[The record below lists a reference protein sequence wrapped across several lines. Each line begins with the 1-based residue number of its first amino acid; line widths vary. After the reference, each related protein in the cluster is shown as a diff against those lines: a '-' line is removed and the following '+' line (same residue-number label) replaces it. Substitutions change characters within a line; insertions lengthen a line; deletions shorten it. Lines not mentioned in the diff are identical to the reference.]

1 MAHVKM
7 LDGREFE
14 IPDEDDAACAY
25 YIGEGATVTKTLTGA
40 GPSSF
45 PAVFDGEKY
54 VDAAPVEELPEGEY
68 VQADSAERTWTPD
81 LTGSAL
87 PALDTTP
94 GVPDGEHGDR
104 GESTH
109 EDDQP

>member
-1 MAHVKM
+1 MAHVRM

-25 YIGEGATVTKTLTGA
+25 YIGEGATVTKTLVAA
-40 GPSSF
+40 GPASF

-54 VDAAPVEELPEGEY
+54 IDAAPVEELPEGEY
-68 VQADSAERTWTPD
+68 VQADSVERTWTPD
-81 LTGSAL
+81 QTGSVL
-87 PALDTTP
+87 PALDTTLDLH
-94 GVPDGEHGDR
+94 GGEQSEQ

>member
-1 MAHVKM
+1 MAHVRM

-25 YIGEGATVTKTLTGA
+25 YIGEGATVTKTLA
-40 GPSSF
+40 VVF
-45 PAVFDGEKY
+45 PEVFDGEKY

-68 VQADSAERTWTPD
+68 VQADSVERTWTPD
-81 LTGSAL
+81 QTGSAL